1 MKNKAF
7 NIILIILLVAVI
19 ALCVYLLVWD
29 IMLTVDYI
37 VNDHVLVLDMFYMT
51 SFSETIGIDSLE
63 SFYWYYNKLLFLQSS
78 TWMRFPVYGVSI
90 LSSLFFIT
98 KALDRLVGGKF
109 SDYMR
114 NKTEPGRIRREEKAK
129 LKKQIRT
136 EIKKQKLIKKLK
148 KLEEDS

>member
-37 VNDHVLVLDMFYMT
+37 VNDHVLDFDMFLWLD
-51 SFSETIGIDSLE
+51 FQEVIGNN
-63 SFYWYYNKLLFLQSS
+63 YNYNYYYLKLVWLQSS

-90 LSSLFFIT
+90 LSALFFIT
-98 KALDRLVGGKF
+98 RALDGLVGGKF
-109 SDYMR
+109 SVYIKK
-114 NKTEPGRIRREEKAK
+114 KTEPGRTRREEKAK
-129 LKKQIRT
+129 LKKQLRT

-148 KLEEDS
+148 NLEEDS